1 MIRTFKHYY
10 FAFFPFLKH
19 KWKVYILEKRKALGM
34 LRKRQSFW
42 TKKVFFLLCFFKKK
56 NEWLFS
62 KIISTEQ
69 EKLLQ
74 ELREQND
81 TANLNIQVKM
91 NI

>member
-1 MIRTFKHYY
+1 M
-10 FAFFPFLKH
+10 A
-19 KWKVYILEKRKALGM
+19 
-34 LRKRQSFW
+34 
-42 TKKVFFLLCFFKKK
+42 
-56 NEWLFS
+56 FS